1 MDLLEHFGSEVC
13 LKSPPMEEI
22 WFAMHL
28 LGTFSMTPTL
38 GTHTNSKLYS
48 LPYDNLFEMFLYSQY
63 VHVSNSL
70 TSI

>member
-28 LGTFSMTPTL
+28 LGTFLMTPTL
-38 GTHTNSKLYS
+38 GTHTNSKFYIHYL
-48 LPYDNLFEMFLYSQY
+48 MTIFLKCFYIHNMCMSQT
-63 VHVSNSL
+63 H
-70 TSI
+70 